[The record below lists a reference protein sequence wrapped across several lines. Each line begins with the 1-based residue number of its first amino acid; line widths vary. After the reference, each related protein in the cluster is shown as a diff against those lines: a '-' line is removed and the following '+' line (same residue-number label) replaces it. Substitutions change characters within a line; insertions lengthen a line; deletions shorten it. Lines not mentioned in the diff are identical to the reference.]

1 MRALWARLTAVLR
14 AIVHWRWFWAAV
26 FVACLLPGARILYN
40 AFYGDLGV
48 EPVKTLLHETGELAL
63 LMLLL
68 TLAVTP
74 IRRLTGINQIQKV
87 RRMVGN
93 WSFFYALSHLSIYLV
108 FDQLCY
114 SLATCEFR
122 AIWQDVLKRPYITM
136 GMLAFSC
143 LLLLAL
149 TSTNGWMRRLKK
161 NWTRLHRLVYVAAV
175 AAIVHFIWI
184 QKSDISVPLKWA
196 LWLGLLFA
204 IRIVYAVR
212 KRVAAPPARPLGSVP
227 AN

>member
-1 MRALWARLTAVLR
+1 MRAFWTRLTAILR
-14 AIVHWRWFWAAV
+14 AIVQWRWFWTAV
-26 FVACLLPGARILYN
+26 FVACLAPGARILYN

-68 TLAVTP
+68 ALAVTP
-74 IRRLTGINQIQKV
+74 IRRIFGINQIQKV

-93 WSFFYALSHLSIYLV
+93 WSFFYALCHLSIYLV

-114 SLATCEFR
+114 SLSTCEFR
-122 AIWQDVLKRPYITM
+122 AIWQDVLKRPFITM
-136 GMLAFSC
+136 GMLTFSC
-143 LLLLAL
+143 LLLLAI

-161 NWTRLHRLVYVAAV
+161 NWQRLHRLVYVAGV
-175 AAIVHFIWI
+175 TAIIHFIWI

-196 LWLGLLFA
+196 FWLTLLLG
-204 IRIVYAVR
+204 IRVYYAFR
-212 KRVAAPPARPLGSVP
+212 KRWATRPARPLGSIP